1 MKTTTTTTT
10 TKREET
16 KNRLND
22 LVTRRNALVNALEIS
37 TDIFKP
43 QFDEIVTELCE
54 TVAQI
59 ATYKTL
65 LKLSDGAKDITQ
77 SGADMCQKML
87 YSFPVDM
94 HIYRTG
100 DLTAIY
106 SDAMDIY
113 HTAYF
118 EVWQI
123 LKNSVPLS
131 LDDTVFTRQ
140 LKNGDVKNYTVF
152 QVACKSIREYIHA
165 WSKGD
170 QYKKLHYVIGF
181 TDKGEQV
188 TTSKRPQDD
197 LTDIDEKTKN
207 RFFNKYGLTAKEQE
221 IIKLKM
227 QNKDAEEIAYLLNIP
242 CVTVWKNIARAK
254 AKFATATAYEEL
266 CTARNAEKRAK
277 AEFEKASQEYEEGD
291 LPDTEEIEKAEIEKL
306 EFFSNRYKTAQDR
319 TAKALEKWK
328 KEFYK
333 EMKKDR

>member
-1 MKTTTTTTT
+1 MKNQTTTT

-77 SGADMCQKML
+77 SGADMCQNML
-87 YSFPVDM
+87 YSFPLDM
-94 HIYRTG
+94 HIYRTN

-118 EVWQI
+118 EIWQI
-123 LKNSVPLS
+123 LKNAVPLS
-131 LDDTVFTRQ
+131 LDDTVFSRQ
-140 LKNGDVKNYTVF
+140 LKNGDVKEYNTF
-152 QVACKSIREYIHA
+152 QVACKSIREYIHT
-165 WSKGD
+165 WSKSQD
-170 QYKKLHYVIGF
+170 FKKLHYVIGF
-181 TDKGEQV
+181 TDNGEQV

-197 LTDIDEKTKN
+197 LQGITEQDRK
-207 RFFNKYGLTAKEQE
+207 RFCKKYGLTAFEQE
-221 IIKLKM
+221 TAFLLINGETPQTI
-227 QNKDAEEIAYLLNIP
+227 AELLGIP
-242 CVTVWKNIARAK
+242 DRTARDRVKKVK
-254 AKFATATAYEEL
+254 AKFVTASAYAEYI
-266 CTARNAEKRAK
+266 TARNAEKTAKAK
-277 AEFEKASQEYEEGD
+277 AEKYETD
-291 LPDTEEIEKAEIEKL
+291 KL
-306 EFFSNRYKTAQDR
+306 YQRIYAQAQDR
-319 TAKALEKWK
+319 TAKALAEWK
-328 KEFYK
+328 KAFYK
-333 EMKKDR
+333 ELKKDQ